1 MTEQQM
7 IDCLLYE
14 LAKKDK
20 LNIRRNNIITFLSIV
35 LMAISILNVAL
46 QDHYKSQITELRTQ
60 LSRTQ
65 KQLKRA
71 SDDRARQTK
80 RIAEL
85 TGNGGQ
91 GMIDE
96 ILKRLN
102 KEFDNDLDNYGQE
115 SYAGYM
121 AAIGVAIEIVEE
133 VKRGSK

>member
-14 LAKKDK
+14 LVTKDK
-20 LNIRRNNIITFLSIV
+20 AIKKKNIIITALTVMLLIV
-35 LMAISILNVAL
+35 VSGLGISL
-46 QDHYKSQITELRTQ
+46 KSYYEPQIYGLRAQ

-85 TGNGGQ
+85 TGNGG
-91 GMIDE
+91 
-96 ILKRLN
+96 
-102 KEFDNDLDNYGQE
+102 
-115 SYAGYM
+115 
-121 AAIGVAIEIVEE
+121 
-133 VKRGSK
+133 

>member
-20 LNIRRNNIITFLSIV
+20 LNIIRNNIITFLSIV

-85 TGNGGQ
+85 TGNGG
-91 GMIDE
+91 
-96 ILKRLN
+96 
-102 KEFDNDLDNYGQE
+102 
-115 SYAGYM
+115 
-121 AAIGVAIEIVEE
+121 
-133 VKRGSK
+133 

>member
-46 QDHYKSQITELRTQ
+46 QDHYKLQITGLQQQLIRTQ
-60 LSRTQ
+60 YR
-65 KQLKRA
+65 LKE
-71 SDDRARQTK
+71 SSEQNQRQTK

-85 TGNGGQ
+85 TGNGG
-91 GMIDE
+91 
-96 ILKRLN
+96 
-102 KEFDNDLDNYGQE
+102 
-115 SYAGYM
+115 
-121 AAIGVAIEIVEE
+121 
-133 VKRGSK
+133 